1 MYHPALRCTL
11 ALSALVATACSTG
24 LDANLDGEVNL
35 QMAALNSA
43 APSAAT
49 PQRIE
54 LGSDVIVLQK
64 VELVMREIE
73 LEGSDDICADSAAAP
88 ADSTSDDCNE
98 LEFGPMIVELPLDG
112 DVAHAISAQVVA
124 GTYEEIEFK
133 IHRPDDDS
141 ADDRAFL
148 QAHPD
153 FADVSIRVTGTWNGE
168 PFVYEG
174 QQGYEQEI
182 ELSPPLVLADGSADL
197 TLSVD
202 VGRWFV
208 NATGTGLVDPRLAL
222 EGLAFESLVEHNI
235 ELSFEAFRDDD
246 RDGHSDDD

>member
-1 MYHPALRCTL
+1 MYRPVLRSTVALTAL
-11 ALSALVATACSTG
+11 AAAACSTG
-24 LDANLDGEVNL
+24 LDANADGEVNL
-35 QMAALNSA
+35 QLAALNSA
-43 APSAAT
+43 APAASA

-73 LEGSDDICADSAAAP
+73 LEGSDDFCSDSTGTP
-88 ADSTSDDCNE
+88 ADTTSDDCSE

-112 DVAHAISAQVVA
+112 DVAHAISAQVAA
-124 GTYEEIEFK
+124 GTYDEIKFK
-133 IHRPDDDS
+133 IHRPEDDTA
-141 ADDRAFL
+141 ADHAFL

-168 PFVYEG
+168 SFTYEG

-182 ELSPPLVLADGSADL
+182 ELSPPLVLADGAADL

-208 NATGTGLVDPRLAL
+208 NAAGTGLVDPRLAL